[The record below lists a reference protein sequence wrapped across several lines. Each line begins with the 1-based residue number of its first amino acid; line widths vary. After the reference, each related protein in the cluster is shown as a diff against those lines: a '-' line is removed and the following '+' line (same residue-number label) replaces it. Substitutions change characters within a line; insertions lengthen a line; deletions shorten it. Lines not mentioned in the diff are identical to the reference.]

1 MNKCRVVL
9 KVGGSNISDGETI
22 KTKRI
27 AKLAELIQS
36 LRTKYNVILVSS
48 GATPTG
54 HTRIKMDKSS
64 MPNKQ
69 ALASIGQ
76 PLLMQIYRD
85 EFNLFDIEVAQV
97 LLTKYNFDS
106 QTQIKHAKD
115 CIDTLLSHN
124 VLPIIN
130 ENDSTSV
137 SEFIGD
143 NDRLGAYVAYSFDAE
158 ILVILSDI
166 DGYYDDNPKKN
177 PNAKILSHIT
187 HIDSKDLQ
195 APQSPNAEFATGGI
209 VTKLIAAQYL
219 LERKKAMFLSNGNTL
234 EITKELL
241 LNGVQQSGTLFGN
254 WNIRNK
260 L

>member
-1 MNKCRVVL
+1 MNKSRVVL
-9 KVGGSNISDGETI
+9 KVGGSNVSDGEII
-22 KTKRI
+22 KTKQI
-27 AKLAELIQS
+27 AKLADLIQS
-36 LRTKYNVILVSS
+36 LRTTYDVILVSS

-54 HTRIKMDKSS
+54 HTRIKMDKRS

-76 PLLMQIYRD
+76 PLLMQIYRN
-85 EFNLFDIEVAQV
+85 EFKAFDIEVAQV

-106 QTQIKHAKD
+106 QTQIQHAKD
-115 CIDTLLSHN
+115 CIDTLLAHA

-143 NDRLGAYVAYSFDAE
+143 NDRLGAYVAHSFDAK

-166 DGYYDDNPKKN
+166 DGYYDDNPNKN
-177 PNAKILSHIT
+177 PSAKILPHIT
-187 HIDSKDLQ
+187 SIDSKDLH

-219 LERKKAMFLSNGNTL
+219 LERGKPMFLSNGRAL
-234 EITKELL
+234 EITKEFL
-241 LNGVQQSGTLFGN
+241 LNGVQRSGTLFGN
-254 WNIRNK
+254 WDIK
-260 L
+260 E

>member
-1 MNKCRVVL
+1 MNKPRVVL
-9 KVGGSNISDGETI
+9 KVGGSNISDGEII
-22 KTKRI
+22 KTAQI
-27 AKLAELIQS
+27 AKLANLIQS
-36 LRTKYNVILVSS
+36 LHTRYNVILVSS

-54 HTRIKMDKSS
+54 HTRVKMDKRS

-85 EFNLFDIEVAQV
+85 GFSAFGIEVAQV

-106 QTQIKHAKD
+106 KTQIQHAKD
-115 CIDTLLSHN
+115 CIDTLLAHN

-143 NDRLGAYVAYSFDAE
+143 NDRLGAYVAHSFDAT

-166 DGYYDDNPKKN
+166 DGYYDDNPTKN
-177 PNAKILSHIT
+177 PNAKILPLIT

-219 LERKKAMFLSNGNTL
+219 IERGKSMFLSNGDKL
-234 EITKELL
+234 EITQEFL
-241 LNGVQQSGTLFGN
+241 LNGVQRSGTLFGN
-254 WNIRNK
+254 WTIRNK
-260 L
+260 I